1 MTIASPQSQV
11 NPSVRPA
18 EPCVIVIFGAAG
30 DLTKRLLLPALY
42 NLAQS
47 NLLPQKF
54 PIVGVAHTSM
64 SLGTEQSR

>member
-1 MTIASPQSQV
+1 MTIAAPQSQV
-11 NPSVRPA
+11 KTSIRPA
-18 EPCVIVIFGAAG
+18 EPCEIMIFGAAG
-30 DLTKRLLLPALY
+30 DLTKRPLLPAIY